1 MSLRVFTRTHCSRF
15 RRGHDDPPGQEGPR
29 LKLTHPRRRWRIQK
43 TTGVCPVDDMGE
55 ILVEFAAEARESL
68 VEVEAG
74 LLELESDPTD
84 LGPIQVIFRAIHTIK
99 GTCGFFGLS
108 ELERLTHSGENLLSA
123 LRDGQ
128 CKFNEDMASTFLDLL
143 DVLQLFIDQIERTQ
157 SDKGVDSGDLPERLQ
172 KLREDGIAAEAGTA
186 TVKAPAPEIEI
197 TDDMAE
203 LLREAQMLPS
213 VNDGVSEEEPAEA
226 KPVEAKPVEVKA
238 APTSKPPETKA
249 TPAKKTAPKA
259 ERARRSPEETSVRVA
274 TELLDRL
281 VTLVGELVLAR
292 NQIVQRVGQH
302 PDPVLTPASQRLD
315 HIASELQEAVM
326 NTRMQPLKHVF
337 SRFPRLVRDVTRLCG
352 KQAGLVVHGE
362 TTELDRTLI
371 EAIRDPLTHILRN
384 CIDHGIE
391 APEKRT
397 AAGKTP
403 QGTITVDAYH
413 EGGFVNIDIIDDGG
427 GIDVQRL
434 KDKAVSN
441 GQLTQAVSDQMS
453 QREGLDLMF
462 LAGLSTAGEVTNVSG
477 RGVGMDVVRSK
488 IEGIG
493 GTVEVS
499 TTLGK
504 GSKFKLKIP
513 LTLAIIP
520 ALIARCR
527 DQRYAV
533 PQANLEELIRY
544 QTTKDADK
552 IEVMAGCRFYRL
564 RGRLLPLLW
573 LESILFPDREPTER
587 DVWHIVVLKAG
598 EHTYGLVVDAVLD
611 AQEIVVKPL
620 GGLLE
625 SLNIFAGTMITAD
638 GRASLILD
646 PTGIAA
652 RGNLSRRSV
661 GVRLLDAEVEEETT
675 DSCALLIFASHTD
688 GRMAVPLDQ
697 ITRLEELPKDQV
709 EVVGGCSVIQ
719 YRDEILPLANVSE
732 LLPERRVAPRPL
744 DASIDPAQRDT
755 LHVLV
760 HSHGGRQIGLIVG
773 RILDTVPGSATK
785 QRGRAGREGV
795 LFTFVQNDRITEYL
809 DLQRL
814 VQTASPGFY
823 DAAA

>member
-1 MSLRVFTRTHCSRF
+1 
-15 RRGHDDPPGQEGPR
+15 
-29 LKLTHPRRRWRIQK
+29 
-43 TTGVCPVDDMGE
+43 MGE

-68 VEVEAG
+68 VEVESG
-74 LLELESDPTD
+74 LLELEQDPTD
-84 LGPIQVIFRAIHTIK
+84 LGPIKVIFRAIHTIK

-128 CKFNEDMASTFLDLL
+128 CKFNEDMASTFLELL
-143 DVLQLFIDQIERTQ
+143 DILQLFIDQIERTH

-172 KLREDGIAAEAGTA
+172 RLKDDGVRANQPA
-186 TVKAPAPEIEI
+186 TVVDMSDLS
-197 TDDMAE
+197 DDMAA
-203 LLREAQMLPS
+203 LLLEAQKLPSRHALPEPEVTQEATVSAPEAAPVATPTAAPEVSPRAKKSPREAKQRR
-213 VNDGVSEEEPAEA
+213 
-226 KPVEAKPVEVKA
+226 
-238 APTSKPPETKA
+238 APDES
-249 TPAKKTAPKA
+249 
-259 ERARRSPEETSVRVA
+259 SVRVA
-274 TELLDRL
+274 TDLLDRL
-281 VTLVGELVLAR
+281 VTLVGELVLTR
-292 NQIVQRVGQH
+292 NQIVQRVGLK

-371 EAIRDPLTHILRN
+371 EAIRDPMTHILRN

-391 APEKRT
+391 TPDTRL
-397 AAGKTP
+397 AAGKPP
-403 QGTITVDAYH
+403 QGTITLKAYH

-427 GIDVQRL
+427 GIAVERL
-434 KDKAVSN
+434 KAKAVSN
-441 GQLTQAVSDQMS
+441 GQITQADSDKMS

-493 GTVEVS
+493 GTVEVTTKIGEGS
-499 TTLGK
+499 T
-504 GSKFKLKIP
+504 FKLKIP

-520 ALIARCR
+520 ALIARCHN
-527 DQRYAV
+527 QRYAV
-533 PQANLEELIRY
+533 PQANLEELIRF

-552 IEVMAGCRFYRL
+552 LELMAGSRFLRL
-564 RGRLLPLLW
+564 RGRLLPLIW
-573 LESILFPDREPTER
+573 LESLLFPNEDATER

-598 EHTYGLVVDAVLD
+598 EHTYGLVVDSVLD

-625 SLNIFAGTMITAD
+625 SLDVFAGTMITAD
-638 GRASLILD
+638 GRAALILD
-646 PTGIAA
+646 PTGLATRA
-652 RGNLSRRSV
+652 HLSRRSV
-661 GVRLLDAEVEEETT
+661 GMKLLTT
-675 DSCALLIFASHTD
+675 DEDEDTTDMSALLCFASHTD
-688 GRMAVPLDQ
+688 GRMAVPLDA
-697 ITRLEELPKDQV
+697 ITRLEELPKNQV
-709 EVVGGCSVIQ
+709 EVVGGASVIQ
-719 YRDEILPLANVSE
+719 YRDEILPLANLAD

-744 DASIDPAQRDT
+744 DATLDPANRDT

-760 HSHGGRQIGLIVG
+760 HSNGSRHIGLIVG
-773 RILDTVPGSATK
+773 RILDTVPASATK
-785 QRGRAGREGV
+785 QRGRPGREGV

-809 DLQRL
+809 DLERL
-814 VQTASPGFY
+814 VQTAAPGFY